1 MHRKTGHGSLT
12 RQKSTIN
19 RRTRQEVI
27 GYMGGDMG
35 MMGMWGMG
43 LGMLLWTALLIA
55 LIAVA
60 VVLVVRAVR
69 KTSDGPRD
77 AGSRHGSLSAEDEIR
92 MRYARGELDSEEFR
106 RRLQDLRES

>member
-1 MHRKTGHGSLT
+1 M
-12 RQKSTIN
+12 
-19 RRTRQEVI
+19 
-27 GYMGGDMG
+27 MGGSMG

-43 LGMLLWTALLIA
+43 LGMLLWAALLIA

-69 KTSDGPRD
+69 RPSGTSPNGTPIPGRSS
-77 AGSRHGSLSAEDEIR
+77 AGNEIR